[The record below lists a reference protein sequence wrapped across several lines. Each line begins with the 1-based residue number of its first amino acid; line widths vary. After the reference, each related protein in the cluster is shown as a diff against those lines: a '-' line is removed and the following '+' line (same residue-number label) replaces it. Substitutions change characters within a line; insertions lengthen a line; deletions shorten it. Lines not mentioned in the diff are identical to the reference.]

1 MQTTDKSTHSENR
14 RLRSDRD
21 RFLAFAFAGA
31 DLLIEIDLKGRIVF
45 AEGAIS
51 ALSDS
56 ARESD
61 VSSLGGQAFLSFVHP
76 KFRQRVK
83 NAIAGLADRQRF
95 GPLTIGILG
104 SEGESMDV
112 VLCAGR
118 LPHSPNTFLTV
129 RYPEPEAGLVE
140 TLGLDSTAVM
150 GLPDK
155 DALGI
160 SAVSALN
167 KGYES
172 DGPLSLSFLELKGIE
187 DLQRRLDAGMAV
199 KLLKRI
205 AVELEEFSFDG
216 SSASKLTDERFGVLH
231 EPDGDLDQL
240 KKVISGEAILSD
252 PVGAGVEVNST
263 TMELTADKSNHT
275 ENMRALLYAINKFS
289 EQSDDL
295 SFDDLANSAKT
306 DFPNIVRR
314 ISAMRGIIARDEF
327 DEVFQPIVE
336 LETRRVH
343 HYEALARFRG
353 QKEGSTF
360 EQILFAENA
369 GLIAEF
375 DYAMCRRVVA
385 KILQG
390 KVNGE
395 LLRIGVNIS
404 GQSLETS
411 SFRDRLETML
421 KAHPT
426 VADNLL
432 FEVTESSKIDDLS
445 ATNKFLGWVRERGF
459 RVCLDDFGA
468 GAAAFQYLRSLDVDF
483 VKIDGSYIKDV
494 LKNGEDQSFL
504 KAIVGLCRELK
515 VDTIAEMIED
525 EKTVQYLQALGVP
538 FGQGYL
544 LGRPNA
550 GIAAVPASVEVRK
563 KRA

>member
-1 MQTTDKSTHSENR
+1 MSETR
-14 RLRSDRD
+14 RLRLDRD

-31 DLLIEIDLKGRIVF
+31 DLLIELDLKGRIVF

-51 ALSDS
+51 ALTDNI
-56 ARESD
+56 READ
-61 VSSLGGQAFLSFVHP
+61 ISSLGGQMFLSFVHP
-76 KFRQRVK
+76 KYRQRVK
-83 NAIAGLADRQRF
+83 NAIAGLAGRQRF
-95 GPLTIGILG
+95 GPLTVGIVG
-104 SEGESMDV
+104 ADGEAMDV

-118 LPHSPNTFLTV
+118 LPHTPNTFLTI
-129 RYPEPEAGLVE
+129 RYPEPQSGLVE
-140 TLGLDSTAVM
+140 VLGLDSTAVM
-150 GLPDK
+150 GLPDRK
-155 DALGI
+155 VLGDKAVEALDR
-160 SAVSALN
+160 
-167 KGYES
+167 GYES
-172 DGPLSLSFLELKGIE
+172 DTPLSLSFLELKGIE

-205 AVELEEFSFDG
+205 ALELETFSYDG
-216 SSASKLTDERFGVLH
+216 ESASKLTEERFGVLH
-231 EPDGDLDQL
+231 EPDKDVDAL

-263 TMELTADKSNHT
+263 TMELTADKERHN

-289 EQSDDL
+289 EQVDDL
-295 SFDDLANSAKT
+295 TIDDLANSTKT

-314 ISAMRGIIARDEF
+314 ISTMRGVIARDEF

-336 LETRRVH
+336 LKTRRIH

-353 QKEGSTF
+353 QQEASTF
-360 EQILFAENA
+360 EHILFAENA

-375 DYAMCRRVVA
+375 DYAMCRRVIS

-395 LLRIGVNIS
+395 FLRIGVNIS
-404 GQSLETS
+404 GQSLETT

-426 VADNLL
+426 VSENLL
-432 FEVTESSKIDDLS
+432 FEVTESSKIEDLS
-445 ATNKFLGWVRERGF
+445 ATNNFLNWVRERGF
-459 RVCLDDFGA
+459 QVCLDDFGA
-468 GAAAFQYLRSLDVDF
+468 GAAAFQYLRALDVDY
-483 VKIDGSYIKDV
+483 VKIDGSYVKDV
-494 LKNGEDQSFL
+494 LKNGDDQSFL

-525 EKTVQYLQALGVP
+525 EDTLKYLMSLQVP
-538 FGQGYL
+538 LGQGYL
-544 LGRPNA
+544 LGRPKS
-550 GIAAVPASVEVRK
+550 GITAVAAVSDLYR

>member
-1 MQTTDKSTHSENR
+1 MDARDSTAVSETR
-14 RLRSDRD
+14 RLRHDRD

-31 DLLIEIDLKGRIVF
+31 DLLIEVDLKGRIVF

-51 ALSDS
+51 ALTDS
-56 ARESD
+56 AREAD
-61 VSSLGGQAFLSFVHP
+61 ISSLGGQTFLSFVHP

-83 NAIAGLADRQRF
+83 NALAGLAARQRF
-95 GPLTIGILG
+95 GPLTIDIIGAD
-104 SEGESMDV
+104 GEAMDV

-118 LPHSPNTFLTV
+118 LPNTPNTFVTI
-129 RYPEPEAGLVE
+129 RYPEPQSGLVE
-140 TLGLDSTAVM
+140 VLGLDSTAVM
-150 GLPDK
+150 GMPDK
-155 DALGI
+155 QALGDK
-160 SAVSALN
+160 AVKALSR
-167 KGYES
+167 GYDADS
-172 DGPLSLSFLELKGIE
+172 PLSLSFLELKGIE

-205 AVELEEFSFDG
+205 ALELENFSFDG
-216 SSASKLTDERFGVLH
+216 DSASKLTEERFGVLH
-231 EPDGDLDQL
+231 EPEKDVDAL

-263 TMELTADKSNHT
+263 TMELTADKARHK

-289 EQSDDL
+289 EKSDEL
-295 SFDDLANSAKT
+295 TIDDLAASTKT

-314 ISAMRGIIARDEF
+314 ISTMRGVIARDEF
-327 DEVFQPIVE
+327 DEVFQPIVD
-336 LETRRVH
+336 LETEVIH

-353 QKEGSTF
+353 QQEASTF
-360 EQILFAENA
+360 EHILFAENA

-375 DYAMCRRVVA
+375 DYAMCRRVVS

-395 LLRIGVNIS
+395 FLRIGVNIS
-404 GQSLETS
+404 GQSLETA

-426 VADNLL
+426 VSDNLL
-432 FEVTESSKIDDLS
+432 FEVTESSKIEDLT
-445 ATNKFLGWVRERGF
+445 ATNNFLNWVRDRGF
-459 RVCLDDFGA
+459 QVCLDDFGA
-468 GAAAFQYLRSLDVDF
+468 GAAAFQYLRALDVDF
-483 VKIDGSYIKDV
+483 VKIDGSYV
-494 LKNGEDQSFL
+494 RNVVKNGDDQSFL

-525 EKTVQYLQALGVP
+525 EDTLEYLLALQVP
-538 FGQGYL
+538 LGQGYL
-544 LGRPNA
+544 LGRPKA
-550 GIAAVPASVEVRK
+550 GISAVPALTDLRR

>member
-1 MQTTDKSTHSENR
+1 MEPRDSTAQTESR
-14 RLRSDRD
+14 RLRLDRD

-31 DLLIEIDLKGRIVF
+31 DLLVELDLKGRIVF

-51 ALSDS
+51 ALTDS

-61 VSSLGGQAFLSFVHP
+61 ISSLGGQVFLSFIHP
-76 KFRQRVK
+76 KYRQRVK
-83 NAIAGLADRQRF
+83 NAIAGLAGRQRF
-95 GPLTIGILG
+95 GPLTVAIVGAT
-104 SEGESMDV
+104 GEAMDV

-129 RYPEPEAGLVE
+129 RYPEPQSGLVE
-140 TLGLDSTAVM
+140 VLGLDSTSVM
-150 GLPDK
+150 AMPDK
-155 DALGI
+155 KALGEK
-160 SAVSALN
+160 AVKALN
-167 KGYES
+167 QGYEADS
-172 DGPLSLSFLELKGIE
+172 PLSLSFLELKGIE

-205 AVELEEFSFDG
+205 AMELETFSYDG
-216 SSASKLTDERFGVLH
+216 ESASKLTDERFGVLH
-231 EPDGDLDQL
+231 DPNKDVDAL

-263 TMELTADKSNHT
+263 TMELTADKAVHK

-295 SFDDLANSAKT
+295 TIDDLANSTKT

-314 ISAMRGIIARDEF
+314 ISVMRGIIARDEF

-336 LETRRVH
+336 LKTRRVH

-353 QKEGSTF
+353 QEEGSTF

-375 DYAMCRRVVA
+375 DYAMCRRVIS

-395 LLRIGVNIS
+395 FLRIGVNIS
-404 GQSLETS
+404 GQSLETT

-426 VADNLL
+426 VAENLL
-432 FEVTESSKIDDLS
+432 FEVTESSKIEDLT
-445 ATNKFLGWVRERGF
+445 ATNNFLTWVRDRGF
-459 RVCLDDFGA
+459 QVCLDDFGA
-468 GAAAFQYLRSLDVDF
+468 GAAAFQYLRALDVDF

-494 LKNGEDQSFL
+494 LKNGDDQSFL

-525 EKTVQYLQALGVP
+525 EDTLKYLMALRVP
-538 FGQGYL
+538 LGQGYL
-544 LGRPNA
+544 LGRPKT
-550 GIAAVPASVEVRK
+550 GISAVPAVSEMNR